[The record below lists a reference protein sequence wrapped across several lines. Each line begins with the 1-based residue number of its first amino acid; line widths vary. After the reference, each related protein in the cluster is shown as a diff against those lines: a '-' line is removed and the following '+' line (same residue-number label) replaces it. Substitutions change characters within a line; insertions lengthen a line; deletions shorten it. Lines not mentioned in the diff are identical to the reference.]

1 MTKLCLAIS
10 GGELKEEILFQELSK
25 SKYILTSF
33 YYFKDKLPFEVDL
46 HLVDSGAFTFFSSKK
61 KIDID
66 KYLTDYIAYINKYDI
81 KHFFELDID
90 VIVGYDKVLELRER
104 LERETGKK
112 CIPVWHMSRGK
123 YEFIKMIK
131 EYDYASIGGVVSGEN
146 IKNHKDK
153 FHLLNKLANQH
164 GCKLHGLGVTDNSV
178 DNYGFY
184 SVDSTS
190 WSTGRRFAKTYMFD
204 GTKMKTIQRK
214 ENTRLIDYKKLDV
227 INIKEWLKF
236 QKYLAR
242 NKR

>member
-1 MTKLCLAIS
+1 MTKLCLAIG

-66 KYLTDYIAYINKYDI
+66 GYLTDYIAYINKYDI

-90 VIVGYDKVLELRER
+90 VIVGYEKVLELRER

-123 YEFIKMIK
+123 DEFIKMIK
-131 EYDYASIGGVVSGEN
+131 EYDYASIGGVVNKES
-146 IKNHKDK
+146 IINHKDK
-153 FHLLNKLANQH
+153 FHLLNKLARKH

-184 SVDSTS
+184 SVDSTT
-190 WSTGRRFAKTYMFD
+190 WSSGRRFAKTFMFD
-204 GTKMKTIQRK
+204 GEKMKTIQRK
-214 ENTRLIDYKKLDV
+214 ENTRLINYKKLDV

-242 NKR
+242 NER